1 MLFNL
6 SIENV
11 ALIEKADINFSEG
24 FNILTGETGAGK
36 SILIGSVNMLLGER
50 SGKELIRHG
59 ESYAY
64 VEGLFYVDDTA
75 KKELE
80 LLDIEPDEDGSLIV
94 SRKISA
100 DGKNICKAGGKTVP
114 VSVLREI
121 GRNLINIHGQHDNQ
135 ALLDAKCHIK
145 FLDAFCIKEH
155 KVLFDEYENVF
166 AELTEC
172 KRELENFDID
182 ENEKARRLDILNFEI
197 NEIIDAGITLGEEE
211 ELKEKRNFIRNKEH
225 FTKNCSAALSIL
237 YENDEET
244 AYNLVSQASRFID
257 KIADESLNELSEKIN
272 DVLYN
277 IEDIAGDI
285 RKQLDKV
292 NFEELSLD
300 EIEERLDVIYKLKR
314 KYGDSEEAILA
325 YLEKAQEELD
335 NITFSDSKKAE
346 LEAKIS
352 KLTDEAQA
360 LAQKIRSIRKENA
373 LIVEKEIN
381 SQLSELNMN
390 GAGISVFFEECELCK
405 KGIDKVEFLIS
416 TNPGE
421 PQKPLTKI
429 ISGGELSRIML
440 AMKNVLTAGDAAG
453 TLVFDEIDT
462 GISGVTAGKVGV
474 KLSEIARKKQVICV
488 THLPQIAA
496 LSDSHFVISKLSD
509 EVKTNTYIKALNDED
524 KVEQIAYMISGDV
537 MSQASIA
544 QAKEMINK
552 KRIEH

>member
-11 ALIEKADINFSEG
+11 ALIEKADINFSQG

-94 SRKISA
+94 SRKLSA

-155 KVLFDEYENVF
+155 KELFDDYEITF

-172 KRELENFDID
+172 RRELENFDID

-197 NEIIDAGITLGEEE
+197 NEIIDAGIIPGEEE

-272 DVLYN
+272 DVLYS
-277 IEDIAGDI
+277 IEDIASDI
-285 RKQLDKV
+285 RRQLDKV
-292 NFEELSLD
+292 SFEELSLD
-300 EIEERLDVIYKLKR
+300 EIEERLDIIYRLRR
-314 KYGDSEEAILA
+314 KYGGSEEEVLA
-325 YLEKAQEELD
+325 YLQKAQKELD

-352 KLTDEAQA
+352 KLTDEAHT
-360 LAQKIRSIRKENA
+360 LAQKIHSIRKENA
-373 LIVEKEIN
+373 LIIEKEIN
-381 SQLSELNMN
+381 SQLSELNMS
-390 GAGISVFFEECELCK
+390 GAGISVLFEECELCK

-509 EVKTNTYIKALNDED
+509 EVKTNTYIKALDDEE

-552 KRIEH
+552 KRI